1 MAPTRKSRSVNKR
14 YSDYVEVSPSKS
26 VANKSGRQK
35 RKLSDMLG
43 SPWTDEEVE
52 RFYKAYRKYGKDWK
66 KVAAMVRTRNSEM
79 VEALYTMNRAYLS
92 LPEGTASVV
101 GFIAMVSDHYNALEG
116 SDNDHENNDFPKLIH
131 KSKKRS
137 HGLLQQN
144 GGEDQLQSR
153 LAGPS
158 DRPMSQLKRR
168 ESDGC
173 TVRKRTP
180 RFPINHSSRRDN
192 SGNYVS
198 PYKRSQ
204 KREVDDVAH
213 GAALALTEASQ
224 RGGSPQVSQSPYR
237 IDHMKTTPLKGRQK
251 ILDTARTKLHGNL
264 IDEDCFEGSSGSGG
278 AENGAYPRDAS
289 MFTDTE
295 NVAAEDVYQKGRKFY
310 SHKDDNEFDD
320 GGEACSGTGEGL
332 AVGSIGGKFDIEVA
346 DENIEQSSS
355 QGKGKRNKKLFFR
368 DETAGLDALQTLAD
382 LSLMIQSSKVDS
394 ESPVLK
400 EDKLPTGTSDNNVSG
415 RPGSTG
421 HRRHKT
427 KMSVDKEKLLNEFP
441 RADASKY
448 GKSKAGRESKVDYKA
463 LSEGKQLDQSINK
476 SWKRKNKSS
485 SFEALFSEEE
495 KGASKAL
502 CANQDNVPS
511 KNCKYTRLVE
521 YSSSNSNTSRTGA
534 DSAVSTALLPAS
546 DGVDLP
552 SKRRNKRKVDSSR
565 ISNHGEM
572 KLAKI
577 NLKDQPNK
585 KIEPQEGTFNLKDK
599 AFCCLSSSMVR
610 RWSTYEWFY
619 SAIDYPWFAKREFVE
634 YLNHVGLGHI
644 PRLTKV
650 EWGVIR
656 SSLGKPRRF
665 SRNFLHEEREKL
677 WQYRESVRKHYT
689 ELRSG
694 IREGLPTD
702 LARPVSVGQRVIAL
716 HPESREVHDG
726 SVLTVDHDK
735 CRIQFDR
742 PELGVA
748 FVKDIDC
755 MPLNLLDNMPEALR
769 RESSA
774 LYMFS
779 MNSGEP
785 RLPQSATGSSML
797 YNSREHFEQS
807 PTIALMSQRSGN
819 NGSGAPAKA
828 ADNVI
833 SQHAPNAP
841 PCSVSQIQAK
851 ETDIRALSELTRALD
866 KKEAIL
872 TELKLV
878 NDGLMSHKNE
888 TGIAIKVS
896 ESFKKEYAMVLLQL
910 KEASD
915 QVSSALLN
923 LRQRNTYPGNPLPP
937 WQKLHSSSS
946 GIVGPTSSADNFLSN
961 NQLASS
967 VVEIVN
973 NSRLEAHKLVH
984 TAVQAMSKIKV
995 ERNVLSSVVAV
1006 LDSLG
1011 VGKNPIEY
1019 GSSTI
1024 RPSEQPNGGTYK
1036 HKLNCTPDPLLNNH
1050 ASDSKLQC
1058 DSDETEATIPFELIV
1073 SCVAMYHMIQMCT
1086 ERQYPPA
1093 DVVQMLDS
1101 AFTNLH
1107 PQCPQNL
1114 PIFREIQ
1121 MCMGRVKTQIL
1132 ALVPS

>member
-1 MAPTRKSRSVNKR
+1 MNKR
-14 YSDYVEVSPSKS
+14 YSDYVEVSPSKTG
-26 VANKSGRQK
+26 VNKSGRQK

-52 RFYKAYRKYGKDWK
+52 RFYNAYRKYGKDWK
-66 KVAAMVRTRNSEM
+66 KVASMVRTRNSEM
-79 VEALYTMNRAYLS
+79 VGALYTMNRAYLS

-116 SDNDHENNDFPKLIH
+116 SDNDQEMNDFPKSVH
-131 KSKKRS
+131 KPKKRS
-137 HGLLQQN
+137 LVHRIV
-144 GGEDQLQSR
+144 GEDQLQSR
-153 LAGPS
+153 VVAS
-158 DRPMSQLKRR
+158 VDRRLPQLKRR

-180 RFPINHSSRRDN
+180 RFPINHASRKDN

-198 PYKRSQ
+198 PYKKNQ

-213 GAALALTEASQ
+213 GAALALTEALQ
-224 RGGSPQVSQSPYR
+224 RGGSPQVSQSPYTT
-237 IDHMKTTPLKGRQK
+237 KTTPLKGRLK
-251 ILDTARTKLHGNL
+251 ILDNVRTKLHGNL

-278 AENGAYPRDAS
+278 AEN
-289 MFTDTE
+289 
-295 NVAAEDVYQKGRKFY
+295 VAAEEIYHKGRKFY
-310 SHKDDNEFDD
+310 GQKDENEFDD

-332 AVGSIGGKFDIEVA
+332 AVGGVGGKFDIEVA
-346 DENIEQSSS
+346 DENIKQSSS
-355 QGKGKRNKKLFFR
+355 QGKRKRNKKLFFR
-368 DETAGLDALQTLAD
+368 DETSGLDALQTLAD
-382 LSLMIQSSKVDS
+382 LSLMIQSSKADS
-394 ESPVLK
+394 DLPLLK
-400 EDKLPTGTSDNNVSG
+400 ED
-415 RPGSTG
+415 RPPTG
-421 HRRHKT
+421 HRRQKT
-427 KMSVDKEKLLNEFP
+427 KVSAEKDKLLNEFP
-441 RADASKY
+441 RSDASKS
-448 GKSKAGRESKVDYKA
+448 GKSKPGRESKVDYKA
-463 LSEGKQLDQSINK
+463 LSEGKQLEQSNK
-476 SWKRKNKSS
+476 SLKRKNKLSS
-485 SFEALFSEEE
+485 LEEE
-495 KGASKAL
+495 QVI
-502 CANQDNVPS
+502 CANEDNAPTLKS
-511 KNCKYTRLVE
+511 CKSTRLVE

-534 DSAVSTALLPAS
+534 DSAISTALIPTS
-546 DGVDLP
+546 DGADLP
-552 SKRRNKRKVDSSR
+552 FKRRNKRKANPNRMAD
-565 ISNHGEM
+565 HGEI
-572 KLAKI
+572 KLTRANSI
-577 NLKDQPNK
+577 DQPNK
-585 KIEPQEGTFNLKDK
+585 KTEPDEVTHYLKEK
-599 AFCCLSSSMVR
+599 ALSYLSSSMVR

-665 SRNFLHEEREKL
+665 STNFLREEREKL

-694 IREGLPTD
+694 VGDGLPTD
-702 LARPVSVGQRVIAL
+702 LARPLAVGQRVIAL
-716 HPESREVHDG
+716 HPDLREVHDG
-726 SVLTVDHDK
+726 CVLTVDHDK

-769 RESSA
+769 KENSA
-774 LYMFS
+774 LFRFS
-779 MNSGEP
+779 LNPVEP
-785 RLPQSATGSSML
+785 RLPQSASGSLML
-797 YNSREHFEQS
+797 HTSSEQT
-807 PTIALMSQRSGN
+807 PMMNQRPGH
-819 NGSGAPAKA
+819 NGSGAPVKA
-828 ADNVI
+828 ADNI
-833 SQHAPNAP
+833 
-841 PCSVSQIQAK
+841 VSQYAAYSPPQVSQFQAR

-878 NDGLMSHKNE
+878 NDGLMSYKNE
-888 TGIAIKVS
+888 TGVEMKVS
-896 ESFKKEYAMVLLQL
+896 ESFRKEYATVLLQL

-915 QVSSALLN
+915 QVTCALLN
-923 LRQRNTYPGNPLPP
+923 LRQRNAYPGNPLPC
-937 WQKLHSSSS
+937 WQKPQPSSS
-946 GIVGPTSSADNFLSN
+946 GTMGPLSSVDNLPSN

-984 TAVQAMSKIKV
+984 TAMQAMSKIKV
-995 ERNVLSSVVAV
+995 EQNVRSSVVAV

-1011 VGKNPIEY
+1011 VKKNQTEY
-1019 GSSTI
+1019 GSSSI
-1024 RPSEQPNGGTYK
+1024 RSDQKQPNWGPHNN
-1036 HKLNCTPDPLLNNH
+1036 HKPNCTPTPDPSLNNNH
-1050 ASDSKLQC
+1050 ALDSKF
-1058 DSDETEATIPFELIV
+1058 DETEATIPFELIV
-1073 SCVAMYHMIQMCT
+1073 SCVATYHMIQMCT